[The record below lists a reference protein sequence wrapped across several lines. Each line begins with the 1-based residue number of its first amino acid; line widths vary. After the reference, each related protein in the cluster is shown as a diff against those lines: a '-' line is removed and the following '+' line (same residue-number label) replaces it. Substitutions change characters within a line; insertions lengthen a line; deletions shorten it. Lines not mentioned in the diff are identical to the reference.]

1 MEQSNITQTI
11 LNTINYIF
19 ETLLSS
25 IDNKLYGILD
35 DLTFINSD
43 ILHDDYFSKIFGTS
57 TTNGILLIA
66 NSLLLGI
73 LLYYATR
80 YFLAHITYVEA
91 EKPFA
96 FIFKLIIYGIC
107 MNFSYFIL
115 EQLLDI
121 NSYITLAIRDLGNQ
135 LFGKSICFSELIS
148 IINSSVSVDNSS
160 LNIFSLD
167 GLLKA
172 TMSMSLLGLVF
183 SYSLRYVM
191 VKIFILISPFAIL
204 SKSSSSLSW
213 FFKSWAKNLFS
224 LLFIQ
229 IIVSMLLLIL
239 FSMKYDSS
247 NLFTKFV
254 YIGGIYAL
262 LQVNSFVREFIGGV
276 STNVAHSVNNFIGL
290 RKG

>member
-1 MEQSNITQTI
+1 MDQSNITQTI

-25 IDNKLYGILD
+25 IDNRLYGILD
-35 DLTFINSD
+35 DLTFVNSD
-43 ILHDDYFSKIFGTS
+43 ILHDNYFSKIFGTS

-73 LLYYATR
+73 LLYFAVK
-80 YFLAHITYVEA
+80 YFISHITFIES
-91 EKPFA
+91 ERPFP
-96 FIFKLIIYGIC
+96 FIFKLIIYGLC

-115 EQLLDI
+115 EQILDI

-148 IINSSVSVDNSS
+148 IINNSVSIDNSS

-183 SYSLRYVM
+183 SYSLRYV
-191 VKIFILISPFAIL
+191 LIKVFVLIAPFAIL
-204 SKSSSSLSW
+204 SNSLYSTSW
-213 FFKSWAKNLFS
+213 FFKAWFRNLFS

-229 IIVSMLLLIL
+229 FAKQIFINMLFLRRYMSML
-239 FSMKYDSS
+239 K
-247 NLFTKFV
+247 
-254 YIGGIYAL
+254 
-262 LQVNSFVREFIGGV
+262 
-276 STNVAHSVNNFIGL
+276 
-290 RKG
+290 

>member
-1 MEQSNITQTI
+1 M
-11 LNTINYIF
+11 
-19 ETLLSS
+19 
-25 IDNKLYGILD
+25 
-35 DLTFINSD
+35 
-43 ILHDDYFSKIFGTS
+43 HDDYFSKIFGTS

-73 LLYYATR
+73 LLYYAIR

-276 STNVAHSVNNFIGL
+276 SKF
-290 RKG
+290 

>member
-73 LLYYATR
+73 LLYYAIR

-229 IIVSMLLLIL
+229 IIVSFVLLIL
-239 FSMKYDSS
+239 FSMKYDSA
-247 NLFTKFV
+247 NLFTKFI
-254 YIGGIYAL
+254 YIGGLYAL
-262 LQVNSFVREFIGGV
+262 IKANSFVREFLGGV
-276 STNVAHSVNNFIGL
+276 STDFSQNVGNFSKFL
-290 RKG
+290 K

>member
-1 MEQSNITQTI
+1 M
-11 LNTINYIF
+11 
-19 ETLLSS
+19 
-25 IDNKLYGILD
+25 
-35 DLTFINSD
+35 TFVNSD
-43 ILHDDYFSKIFGTS
+43 ILHDNYFSKIFGTS

-73 LLYYATR
+73 LLYFAVK
-80 YFLAHITYVEA
+80 YFISHITFIES
-91 EKPFA
+91 ERPFP
-96 FIFKLIIYGIC
+96 FIFKLIIYGLC

-115 EQLLDI
+115 EQILDI

-148 IINSSVSVDNSS
+148 IINNSVSIDNSS

-183 SYSLRYVM
+183 SYSLRYILI
-191 VKIFILISPFAIL
+191 KIFILIAPFAIL
-204 SKSSSSLSW
+204 SRASNSLSW
-213 FFKSWAKNLFS
+213 FFKAWARNLFS

-229 IIVSMLLLIL
+229 IIVAIVLLIL

-247 NLFTKFV
+247 NLFTKFI

-276 STNVAHSVNNFIGL
+276 STNVTQGVNNFMNF
-290 RKG
+290 KK

>member
-1 MEQSNITQTI
+1 MDQSNITQTI

-25 IDNKLYGILD
+25 IDNRLYGILD
-35 DLTFINSD
+35 DLTFVNSD
-43 ILHDDYFSKIFGTS
+43 ILHDNYFSKIFGTS

-73 LLYYATR
+73 LLYFAVK
-80 YFLAHITYVEA
+80 YFISHIAFIES
-91 EKPFA
+91 ERPFP
-96 FIFKLIIYGIC
+96 FIFKLIIYGLC

-115 EQLLDI
+115 EQILDI

-148 IINSSVSVDNSS
+148 IINNSVSIDNSS
-160 LNIFSLD
+160 LNIF
-167 GLLKA
+167 LKA

-183 SYSLRYVM
+183 SYSLRYILI
-191 VKIFILISPFAIL
+191 KIFILIAPFAIL
-204 SKSSSSLSW
+204 SRASNSLSW
-213 FFKSWAKNLFS
+213 FFKAWARNLFS

-229 IIVSMLLLIL
+229 IIVAIVLLIL

-247 NLFTKFV
+247 NLFTKFI

-276 STNVAHSVNNFIGL
+276 STNVTQGVNNFMNF
-290 RKG
+290 KK

>member
-73 LLYYATR
+73 LLYYAIR

-96 FIFKLIIYGIC
+96 FIFKLIIYCIC

-115 EQLLDI
+115 EQLLNI

-148 IINSSVSVDNSS
+148 IINSTVSVDNSS

-167 GLLKA
+167 GLLKT

-229 IIVSMLLLIL
+229 IIVSIVLLIL
-239 FSMKYDSS
+239 FSNKYDSS
-247 NLFTKFV
+247 NLFT
-254 YIGGIYAL
+254 GGIYAL

>member
-1 MEQSNITQTI
+1 MDQSNITQTI

-25 IDNKLYGILD
+25 IDNRLYGILD
-35 DLTFINSD
+35 DLTFVNSD
-43 ILHDDYFSKIFGTS
+43 ILHDNYFSKIFGTS

-73 LLYYATR
+73 LLYFAVK
-80 YFLAHITYVEA
+80 YFISHITFIES
-91 EKPFA
+91 ERPFP
-96 FIFKLIIYGIC
+96 FIFKLIIYGLC

-115 EQLLDI
+115 EQILDI

-135 LFGKSICFSELIS
+135 LFGQSICFSELIS
-148 IINSSVSVDNSS
+148 IINNSVSIDNSS

-183 SYSLRYVM
+183 SYSLRYILI
-191 VKIFILISPFAIL
+191 KIFILIAPFAIL
-204 SKSSSSLSW
+204 SRASNSLSW
-213 FFKSWAKNLFS
+213 FFKAWARNLFS

-229 IIVSMLLLIL
+229 IIVAIVLLIL

-247 NLFTKFV
+247 NLFTKFI

-276 STNVAHSVNNFIGL
+276 STNVTQGVNNFMNF
-290 RKG
+290 KK